1 MDATH
6 SRWLPRSAIG
16 LQRRRSNLGTDTAI
30 GGRPG
35 LALLGRRA
43 TLQFKRGGARRIKEK
58 AFFA

>member
-6 SRWLPRSAIG
+6 SHWFPRSAIS
-16 LQRRRSNLGTDTAI
+16 LQRRRSNLGMDTAI

-35 LALLGRRA
+35 LALLGRCA